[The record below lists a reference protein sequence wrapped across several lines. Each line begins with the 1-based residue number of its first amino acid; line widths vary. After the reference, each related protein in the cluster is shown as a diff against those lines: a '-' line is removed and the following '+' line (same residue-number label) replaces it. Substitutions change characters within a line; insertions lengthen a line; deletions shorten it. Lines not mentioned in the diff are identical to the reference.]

1 VPIDRVALL
10 RNAETLVQQGRLD
23 QAIAEYRRIVNDQ
36 PGDWN
41 TANALGDLYL
51 RNGQTDKAVE
61 LFVRVADRL
70 SQDGVLSKAAAL
82 YRKILK
88 LRPDDEHVLLKA
100 AELAAGQGLLAEA
113 RAHLNMVNEQRRN
126 RGEAY
131 GASDTEAFI
140 ARVTAARRSSVD
152 TRTAFDPRPLDSHKV
167 QPVVPAD
174 PVDVAPATPGTHA
187 ASIPKNPVDGPLVPR
202 EIEQRAASTD
212 EAAVTIAQPADRPQA
227 PRDLE
232 DVFAD
237 LRKEASHR
245 FVTNNHGD
253 ELLAGLAL
261 FDAGQLDFA
270 VPRLEAAFHGPTTR
284 FRAAAALGRI
294 CLERGD
300 TWRAVDWFERAAEA
314 AAPTPE
320 DGHRLLY
327 ELADALEKAG
337 EAARALAICL
347 ELRAD
352 AGDYQDVEA
361 RVERLA
367 KAQARG

>member
-1 VPIDRVALL
+1 VAIDRTAVL
-10 RNAETLVQQGRLD
+10 RNAETLVQQGKLD

-36 PGDWN
+36 PRDWN

-82 YRKILK
+82 YKKILK
-88 LRPDDEHVLLKA
+88 LRPHDEHVLLQA
-100 AELAAGQGLLAEA
+100 ADIAAGQGLLAEA
-113 RAHLNMVNEQRRN
+113 RTHLNTVNEQRRS
-126 RGEAY
+126 G
-131 GASDTEAFI
+131 GDASGVVDIEAFI
-140 ARVTAARRSSVD
+140 SKVTAARRLSVD
-152 TRTAFDPRPLDSHKV
+152 TPAALDPRSSDSHKV
-167 QPVVPAD
+167 QPVVPPD
-174 PVDVAPATPGTHA
+174 PVAVPPTASGTHA
-187 ASIPKNPVDGPLVPR
+187 VSIPKNPVVNPAVPR
-202 EIEQRAASTD
+202 EIEKRATSTD
-212 EAAVTIAQPADRPQA
+212 EPAATIAQPAGRRQTK
-227 PRDLE
+227 DLE
-232 DVFAD
+232 DIFAD

-245 FVTNNHGD
+245 FVTNNPGD

-261 FDAGQLDFA
+261 CDAGELEFA
-270 VPRLEAAFHGPTTR
+270 VPRLEAAFRGPMTR

-294 CLERGD
+294 SLQRGD
-300 TWRAVDWFERAAEA
+300 TWRAIDWFERAAEA
-314 AAPTPE
+314 AAPTPD

-327 ELADALEKAG
+327 ELADALENVG
-337 EAARALAICL
+337 EVARALAICL

>member
-10 RNAETLVQQGRLD
+10 RNAETLVHQGKLD

-36 PGDWN
+36 PRDWN

-61 LFVRVADRL
+61 LFVRVADSL

-82 YRKILK
+82 YKKILK
-88 LRPDDEHVLLKA
+88 LRPHDEHVLLKA
-100 AELAAGQGLLAEA
+100 AEIAAGQGLLAEA
-113 RAHLNMVNEQRRN
+113 RAHLNTVNEQRRV
-126 RGEAY
+126 G
-131 GASDTEAFI
+131 GDASDVVDTEAFI
-140 ARVTAARRSSVD
+140 SRVTAARRLSVD
-152 TRTAFDPRPLDSHKV
+152 TPVAFDPRSSDSHKV

-174 PVDVAPATPGTHA
+174 PVAVAPATPSTPPL
-187 ASIPKNPVDGPLVPR
+187 SIPESPVHPVAPR
-202 EIEQRAASTD
+202 EIEKRVAGTD
-212 EAAVTIAQPADRPQA
+212 EPAATIAQPADRRPA

-245 FVTNNHGD
+245 FVTNNPGD
-253 ELLAGLAL
+253 ELLAGLTL
-261 FDAGQLDFA
+261 YDAGQLDFA
-270 VPRLEAAFHGPTTR
+270 VPRLEAALHGPTTR

-294 CLERGD
+294 CLQRGD
-300 TWRAVDWFERAAEA
+300 TWRAVDWFEHAAEA

-327 ELADALEKAG
+327 ELADALENVG
-337 EAARALAICL
+337 EVARALAICL
-347 ELRAD
+347 ELRAE
-352 AGDYQDVEA
+352 AGRYQDVEA

-367 KAQARG
+367 KVQARG

>member
-1 VPIDRVALL
+1 VAIDRVALL
-10 RNAETLVQQGRLD
+10 RHAETLVQQGKLD

-70 SQDGVLSKAAAL
+70 GQDGVLSKAAAL
-82 YRKILK
+82 YKKILK
-88 LRPDDEHVLLKA
+88 LRPHDEHVLLQA
-100 AELAAGQGLLAEA
+100 ADIAAGQGLLAEA
-113 RAHLNMVNEQRRN
+113 RAHLNTVNNQRRSA
-126 RGEAY
+126 GD
-131 GASDTEAFI
+131 ASGVVDTEAFI
-140 ARVTAARRSSVD
+140 SKVTAARRLSVD
-152 TRTAFDPRPLDSHKV
+152 SPPALDPRSSEPHKV

-174 PVDVAPATPGTHA
+174 RVAVAPATPGTHA
-187 ASIPKNPVDGPLVPR
+187 VSIPNPVDNPAAPR
-202 EIEQRAASTD
+202 EVEKRAASTD
-212 EAAVTIAQPADRPQA
+212 EPAVTIAQSPGGRQA
-227 PRDLE
+227 RDLE
-232 DVFAD
+232 DIFAD

-261 FDAGQLDFA
+261 YDAGQLDFA
-270 VPRLEAAFHGPTTR
+270 VPRLEAALHGPTTR
-284 FRAAAALGRI
+284 FRAAAALGHI
-294 CLERGD
+294 SLQRGD
-300 TWRAVDWFERAAEA
+300 TWRAIDWFERAAEA

-327 ELADALEKAG
+327 ELADALENVG
-337 EAARALAICL
+337 EVARSLAICL

-361 RVERLA
+361 RVERLT
-367 KAQARG
+367 KVQARG

>member
-10 RNAETLVQQGRLD
+10 RNAETLVQQGKLD

-36 PGDWN
+36 PRDWN

-61 LFVRVADRL
+61 LFVRVADSL

-82 YRKILK
+82 YKKILK
-88 LRPDDEHVLLKA
+88 LHPHEEHVLLKA
-100 AELAAGQGLLAEA
+100 AEIAAGQGLLAEA
-113 RAHLNMVNEQRRN
+113 RAHLKTLNEQRRN
-126 RGEAY
+126 RGEAS
-131 GASDTEAFI
+131 GVLDAEAFI
-140 ARVTAARRSSVD
+140 STVTAARRLSVD
-152 TRTAFDPRPLDSHKV
+152 TPAALDPRSLESHRV
-167 QPVVPAD
+167 QPVVVATD
-174 PVDVAPATPGTHA
+174 PVPVVPAPPSA
-187 ASIPKNPVDGPLVPR
+187 AAVSIPKNPVDSAAAPR
-202 EIEQRAASTD
+202 EVEKRAAST
-212 EAAVTIAQPADRPQA
+212 EAAVTIPEAAAPQQ

-245 FVTNNHGD
+245 FITNNPGD
-253 ELLAGLAL
+253 ELLAGLTL
-261 FDAGQLDFA
+261 YDAGQLDFA
-270 VPRLEAAFHGPTTR
+270 VPRLETAFQAPTTR

-294 CLERGD
+294 CIQRGD
-300 TWRAVDWFERAAEA
+300 AWRAIDWFERAAEA
-314 AAPTPE
+314 AAPTAE

-327 ELADALEKAG
+327 ELADALENVG
-337 EAARALAICL
+337 EVARALAICL
-347 ELRAD
+347 ELRSD

-367 KAQARG
+367 NVQARG